1 MGRTVGCVAV
11 QGGVG
16 CVCARWS
23 VLCAGCVVLGVGVLC
38 WVQGVLCWVQGV
50 LCWVQDVLCCVQGV
64 LCLLPAVVLAFGMT
78 GALVFIILQMILLV
92 DFAHEWNEKW

>member
-1 MGRTVGCVAV
+1 MCCAV
-11 QGGVG
+11 
-16 CVCARWS
+16 CR
-23 VLCAGCVVLGVGVLC
+23 
-38 WVQGVLCWVQGV
+38 
-50 LCWVQDVLCCVQGV
+50 V